1 MSGNEPK
8 HDGGHESHIT
18 VIVNGRPKHVESKTL
33 SFLQVVA
40 LAFDPVRTDP
50 DVLYTVQYSRGPR
63 ANPEGEL
70 LAGGS
75 VEIKSG
81 MVFLVT
87 ETNRS

>member
-1 MSGNEPK
+1 MAKNEGGNQGGPEP
-8 HDGGHESHIT
+8 HIT
-18 VIVNGRPKHVESKTL
+18 VIVNGRPKHLNSTTL
-33 SFLQVVA
+33 TFLQVVA

-63 ANPEGEL
+63 ENPEGEL
-70 LAGGS
+70 VEGGM
-75 VEIKSG
+75 VHIKSG